1 MLSLADDRVN
11 RSIGST
17 IELAHFGRDRG
28 SFFLKNPSFAG
39 VHGNM
44 AVALGLDPVMASGTK
59 QYRLRLKRP
68 KIELY
73 NMLI

>member
-17 IELAHFGRDRG
+17 IEPAHFGRDRG
-28 SFFLKNPSFAG
+28 SFFLKSPSFAG

-44 AVALGLDPVMASGTK
+44 AVALGLDPVMASGTTV
-59 QYRLRLKRP
+59 P
-68 KIELY
+68 STA
-73 NMLI
+73 